1 MILFYHLTRS
11 TAEETAAQLL
21 ARATE
26 RGMRVMVRGTL
37 PEALERL
44 DRRLWQSPEDSF
56 LPHGLAGGE
65 HDAQQPILLAPGTA
79 TAAAGAEGDAVNV
92 NVNGAVA
99 LMLLDS
105 AEAASAEA
113 RGFER
118 VWILFDGADP
128 VALNHARGQ
137 WTRFTSD
144 GIAAQYWSEESGR
157 WQKKAGKNED

>member
-21 ARATE
+21 ARAAE
-26 RGMRVMVRGTL
+26 RGMRVMVRGTVT
-37 PEALERL
+37 EALERL
-44 DRRLWQSPEDSF
+44 DQRLWLHPEGSF

-65 HDAQQPILLAPGTA
+65 HDAAQPILIAPGIPAAVA
-79 TAAAGAEGDAVNV
+79 TVNV

-99 LMLLDS
+99 LMLLDN
-105 AEAASAEA
+105 AEASSVEA
-113 RGFER
+113 RGLER

-137 WTRFTSD
+137 WTRFTAD

-157 WQKKAGKNED
+157 WEKKAGKNDG